1 MLKSINKVIKIL
13 VFSDLVLLFG
23 WGLITPILAVFILES
38 IKGGDAKVAGIAVGL
53 YWLIKSVFQI
63 PIANF
68 LDKTKGEN
76 DDFYALVFGTIL
88 ASLAP
93 IGFIFSTQP
102 WQMYSLQG
110 IQALGMAFAIPS
122 WSAIFTRHIEKG
134 REAFCWSLDSSALGI
149 GTGVAGIIGGIVAK
163 TFGFVPLFV
172 GVAVLGIISGLV
184 VFLIKGEL
192 SPKEK
197 VYPMPK
203 PK

>member
-13 VFSDLVLLFG
+13 VFSDLILLFG
-23 WGLITPILAVFILES
+23 WGLINPILAVFILES
-38 IKGGDAKVAGIAVGL
+38 IKGGDAKVAGIAVGI
-53 YWLIKSVFQI
+53 YWLVKSIFQI
-63 PIANF
+63 PIAHF

-76 DDFYALVFGTIL
+76 DDLYALIFGTIL

-102 WQMYSLQG
+102 WHMYLLQG
-110 IQALGMAFAIPS
+110 VHALGMAFAIPS

-149 GTGVAGIIGGIVAK
+149 GAGVAGIIGGTVAEM
-163 TFGFVPLFV
+163 FGFVPLFV
-172 GVAVLGIISGLV
+172 GVAVLGVISGLV
-184 VFLIKGEL
+184 IFLIKRDL
-192 SPKEK
+192 LPKEK

-203 PK
+203 PQ